1 MVVLDSDTLAYRYYG
16 GNSNPRGQWLT
27 TELLKDPV
35 NQLALPPGN
44 KAENIQQWIIPKGTK
59 VLKGTVAPHW
69 GKLGGAPQI
78 FIPDPKILK

>member
-1 MVVLDSDTLAYRYYG
+1 M
-16 GNSNPRGQWLT
+16 WLT

-44 KAENIQQWIIPKGTK
+44 KAGNIQQWIIPKGTK

-69 GKLGGAPQI
+69 GKPGGAPQI
-78 FIPDPKILK
+78 